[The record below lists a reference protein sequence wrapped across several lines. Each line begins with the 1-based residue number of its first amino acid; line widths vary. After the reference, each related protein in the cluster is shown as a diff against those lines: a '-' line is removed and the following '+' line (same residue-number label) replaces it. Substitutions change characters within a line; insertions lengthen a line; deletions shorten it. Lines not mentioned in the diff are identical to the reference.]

1 MPSFWETNAGHGFAS
16 VLERS
21 LKEIKDTISKQDV
34 PLLPCAVMN
43 FAILPENMRNA
54 IRDNEGKD
62 TGYRDWAQMFVF
74 SCDNQYRANSY
85 LALSVQDVICSVG
98 VQVTTEFCSMDGK
111 EVFAERTCRVPFL
124 GPDRDITWEPS
135 VKPHIP
141 LHNVP
146 LYGDDSQKAQEYNN
160 GEELYTK
167 QCREA
172 AVRYE
177 KSLRAGFFENL
188 LVGTAAN
195 WQMLDRSQKK
205 KLGEITFDGLSEMAK
220 DAALWYQRYT
230 KSQDFYREG
239 NPLIQGLR
247 FLKPQE
253 VENERK

>member
-21 LKEIKDTISKQDV
+21 LKEIKDTISKQDA

-43 FAILPENMRNA
+43 FATFPENMRNV
-54 IRDNEGKD
+54 IRDSEGKD

-85 LALSVQDVICSVG
+85 LALSVQDVISSVG
-98 VQVTTEFCSMDGK
+98 VQVTTQFCSMDGK
-111 EVFAERTCRVPFL
+111 EVLAERTCRVPFL
-124 GPDRDITWEPS
+124 GPDRDISWEPS
-135 VKPHIP
+135 VGRPKIP
-141 LHNVP
+141 L
-146 LYGDDSQKAQEYNN
+146 YTDSKKTIRGYNDEQEAYA
-160 GEELYTK
+160 K

-172 AVRYE
+172 AVLYE
-177 KSLRAGFFENL
+177 KSLRTGFFENL

-205 KLGEITFDGLSEMAK
+205 KLGEVTFDGLSEMAK
-220 DAALWYQRYT
+220 NASLWYQRYT